1 MPASPPHRSSS
12 PLHCGPLAAL
22 LLLSASACVLL
33 PGEGG
38 CSSRGGQGSGCARV
52 EGRVL
57 DAAGDPLSGAVV
69 TLRPP
74 EGNASYDF
82 PVSTTG
88 GSGRF
93 SLRINRKLPGQTDT
107 VTMWLRAA
115 LPLRPAIPSDSV
127 QVHLHIAPVGE
138 EPETVHQDLVITDP

>member
-1 MPASPPHRSSS
+1 MPASPPHRSFFGLRRGS
-12 PLHCGPLAAL
+12 LAAL

-57 DAAGDPLSGAVV
+57 DEAGEPLSGAVV
-69 TLRPP
+69 TLSAP
-74 EGNASYDF
+74 EGHASFDF
-82 PVSTTG
+82 PVFTTG
-88 GSGRF
+88 RSGRF
-93 SLRINRKLPGQTDT
+93 SLQINRMLSGQTDT

-115 LPLRPAIPSDSV
+115 LPFRPAIPSDSV
-127 QVHLHIAPVGE
+127 QVHLHIATVGGD
-138 EPETVHQDLVITDP
+138 PETAHQDLVIADP

>member
-1 MPASPPHRSSS
+1 MPSSPPHRSSG
-12 PLHCGPLAAL
+12 LRRGPLAAL

-33 PGEGG
+33 PGDGA
-38 CSSRGGQGSGCARV
+38 CSPRGGDGSGCARV

-57 DAAGDPLSGAVV
+57 DEAGEPLARAVV
-69 TLRPP
+69 TLGAP
-74 EGNASYDF
+74 EGGASYDF
-82 PVSTTG
+82 PVYTTG

-93 SLRINRKLPGQTDT
+93 SLQISRMMPGTVDT

-115 LPLRPAIPSDSV
+115 LPYRPGAIPSDSV

-138 EPETVHQDLVITDP
+138 EPQTVHQDVVIADP

>member
-1 MPASPPHRSSS
+1 MPASSPYRSFR
-12 PLHCGPLAAL
+12 LRRAPLAAL

-38 CSSRGGQGSGCARV
+38 CSSLGGQGSGCARV

-57 DAAGDPLSGAVV
+57 DEAGEPLSGAVV
-69 TLRPP
+69 TLSAP
-74 EGNASYDF
+74 EGHASFDF

-88 GSGRF
+88 RNGRF
-93 SLRINRKLPGQTDT
+93 ALQINRKLPGQTDM
-107 VTMWLRAA
+107 VTLWLRAA
-115 LPLRPAIPSDSV
+115 LPFLPAIPSDSV

-138 EPETVHQDLVITDP
+138 EPETVHQDLVIADP